1 MFAEASKG
9 RQTPK
14 LAKSAKRLAEIK
26 SDFPGTLQR
35 PGRRGDGGRADSA
48 SIDQA
53 PLLRPLL
60 LVSIIARSSPTP
72 FPLSPPSP
80 SAKKASIT
88 DWLPLTPTRRHLV
101 QRALRRSR
109 RLARRTTLRGLKI

>member
-1 MFAEASKG
+1 MFTETRKR

-35 PGRRGDGGRADSA
+35 PGGRGDGGRADSA

-53 PLLRPLL
+53 PLRRPLL
-60 LVSIIARSSPTP
+60 LASIIARSSPYAIPIVPTSP
-72 FPLSPPSP
+72 VGEEGLDPPVRYRSPLLAAISFSEHCG
-80 SAKKASIT
+80 
-88 DWLPLTPTRRHLV
+88 DRGDCDDG
-101 QRALRRSR
+101 
-109 RLARRTTLRGLKI
+109 RLYGVLK

>member
-1 MFAEASKG
+1 MFTETRER

-35 PGRRGDGGRADSA
+35 PGRREDGGRADSA

-53 PLLRPLL
+53 PLRRPLL
-60 LVSIIARSSPTP
+60 LVSIIAR
-72 FPLSPPSP
+72 
-80 SAKKASIT
+80 
-88 DWLPLTPTRRHLV
+88 
-101 QRALRRSR
+101 
-109 RLARRTTLRGLKI
+109 